1 MTGWHDR
8 EDIQG
13 AFHHYEQMIESSPA
27 RDRQWLL
34 VGPWSHVSSRH
45 PSDVY
50 AGIEA
55 PGAAIDMGAIHLR
68 FFDRFLKGE
77 QNGVDEERA
86 CRCTTRARGAG
97 RRAPPGRP
105 GRASGASTWPATA
118 CSPTRQ
124 APRASV
130 SYRYDPLD
138 APGVRFDVEATF
150 WEPPLDLAEL
160 EAQPGVVTWTS
171 PPLKQAVTIHG
182 WPHVELFASTDGD
195 DTDWHAKLA
204 DVDPDGRSL
213 CVAWGCLRASH
224 TSDPTAT
231 PRPLTPGEA
240 VQYEIE
246 LTPSFHTFKAGHR
259 IRMVLASAEFP
270 WFARNLNRFGPIADQ
285 ADPRTAVNT
294 VHHGSA
300 RPSCLR
306 LPVED

>member
-1 MTGWHDR
+1 
-8 EDIQG
+8 
-13 AFHHYEQMIESSPA
+13 
-27 RDRQWLL
+27 
-34 VGPWSHVSSRH
+34 
-45 PSDVY
+45 
-50 AGIEA
+50 
-55 PGAAIDMGAIHLR
+55 MGAIHLR
-68 FFDRFLKGE
+68 FFDRFLRGE
-77 QNGVDEERA
+77 QNGVEQEPRVQMYDPGARRWQARA
-86 CRCTTRARGAG
+86 AWRAGTSQRRYYLAG
-97 RRAPPGRP
+97 DGLLSDAPGSE
-105 GRASGASTWPATA
+105 GE
-118 CSPTRQ
+118 
-124 APRASV
+124 V

-160 EAQPGVVTWTS
+160 ESQPGVVTWTS
-171 PPLKQAVTIHG
+171 PPLEQGVTIHG
-182 WPHVELFASTDGD
+182 WPHVELFAASDGD

-204 DVDPDGRSL
+204 DVDPGGRSL

-246 LTPSFHTFKAGHR
+246 LTPSFHTFKPGHR

-270 WFARNLNRFGPIADQ
+270 WFARNMNRFGPIADQ